1 MARRTAGM
9 TKIFPACLLASFLLL
24 SFIPAPARA
33 GDGTCA
39 VGAPGASLTW
49 YFAEGYT
56 GPGFREYLCVFNPG
70 DVQATVKVSLL
81 YPDAPPGLANLPVAP
96 RSRATLDVNAA
107 VGRETDVSLAV
118 ESDQPVVA
126 ERPMYFTYRNG
137 WEGGTNV
144 LGATAPA
151 GNWSFAEG
159 TTRAGF
165 EEWLCLANPG
175 SDAAEAE
182 VKLALEDGSLIDLKL
197 SIPAHQRR
205 TIDVNAATGPERD
218 VSAYVTSGKDI
229 LAERAMYFDYRGRW
243 QGGHASF
250 GQPLDPAAVSRYFAE
265 GYTGAGFE
273 TWLCLFFPSWL
284 DGGTASA
291 AATIPVTL
299 TFMFEDGSTRVE
311 TVDLPVNQRATYYL
325 NQWLGEGKNVSLRVD
340 GRAGLLAER
349 PMYFNYKST
358 CRGGHVTSGATAPE
372 TTWNFAEGTLRPGF
386 EEWLCLLNPNGE
398 AAEVDIDCYSNEGD
412 SQTIHYSV
420 APTSRF
426 TRNLNDALPS
436 FLGKDVSCIVRSSQP
451 LVAER
456 SLYYPGASFEAQ
468 NAMDNL
474 AYLTQAIGPR
484 VEGSAAERAA
494 ADFLAATLGS
504 YATNGNYYDTRIQDI
519 PLPDGTDTH
528 NVVGKLTQLRR
539 PASVQAARPLLILG
553 AHFDTKRDTGSPG
566 ANDNG
571 SGSVTILELARC
583 FAQAELG
590 VEVWIVFFG
599 GEEQMVTGSDLHHYG
614 SRYFVDNLSAA
625 DRARLRGFIS
635 VDMVGVG
642 SQLYART
649 MGIGPMGFCNEL
661 MSFASTHGIYLP
673 YMQSGS
679 SSDHEPFEK
688 AGLPAV
694 WLEYKDDPYYHT
706 PQDSIDKIDPA
717 YIELTG
723 SLLLGFINS
732 L

>member
-1 MARRTAGM
+1 MARHTARM
-9 TKIFPACLLASFLLL
+9 TKIFPACLLATFLLL
-24 SFIPAPARA
+24 SFLPAPARA

-39 VGAPGASLTW
+39 VGAPQAALKW

-70 DVQATVKVSLL
+70 DMQAAVKVSLL
-81 YPDAPPGLANLPVAP
+81 YPDAPPGLANLPVPP

-107 VGRETDVSLAV
+107 VGRETDVSLTV

-137 WEGGTNV
+137 WEGCTNV
-144 LGATAPA
+144 LGAMAPA

-165 EEWLCLANPG
+165 EEWICLANPG
-175 SDAAEAE
+175 SDPAEVE
-182 VKLALEDGSLIDLKL
+182 VKLALEDGSLIDRKL

-205 TIDVNAATGPERD
+205 TIDVNAAVGPERD
-218 VSAYVTSGKDI
+218 VSAYITSGKDI

-250 GQPLDPAAVSRYFAE
+250 GQPLDPAAASRYFAE

-273 TWLCLFFPSWL
+273 TWLCLFFPSWPE
-284 DGGTASA
+284 GGGSSA

-311 TVDLPVNQRATYYL
+311 AVDLPVNQRATYYL
-325 NQWLGEGKNVSLRVD
+325 NQWLGEGKNVSVRVD
-340 GRAGLLAER
+340 GQAGLLAER
-349 PMYFNYKST
+349 PMYFNYKGT
-358 CRGGHVTSGATAPE
+358 CRGGHVTSGAISPQ

-484 VEGSAAERAA
+484 VEGSAGERAA
-494 ADFLAATLGS
+494 ADFLAAGLGS
-504 YATNGNYYDTRIQDI
+504 CAANGNYYDTRIQDI

-528 NVVGKLTQLRR
+528 NVVGKLTQPAQ
-539 PASVQAARPLLILG
+539 PASVQAARSLLILG

-583 FAQAELG
+583 FAQAEPG

-599 GEEQMVTGSDLHHYG
+599 GEEQMVTGTDLHHYG

-625 DRARLRGFIS
+625 DRARLRGFVS

-673 YMQSGS
+673 YLVSGS

-723 SLLLGFINS
+723 SLLLGFLLS